1 MGQVKMSPW
10 SSTKLPQHRRCDMA
24 GPHITTGT
32 LHERARGLRAPHVN
46 HEVQRPECCAVCV
59 ASSCARWAVR
69 RCGNIA
75 VRGYLVVF
83 REAVQVGVLHRE
95 EVLERSLADRHHDG
109 Y

>member
-1 MGQVKMSPW
+1 MTP
-10 SSTKLPQHRRCDMA
+10 
-24 GPHITTGT
+24 
-32 LHERARGLRAPHVN
+32 N
-46 HEVQRPECCAVCV
+46 AVCV

-109 Y
+109 EAVIESSSSQFAIPWYRFL